1 MTQAVR
7 WLAGCSVGR
16 LVLKGGILL
25 FHAPIRELAC
35 SNIGPQVIFFYE
47 KINFPLNLNVRSI
60 GHRFHY

>member
-16 LVLKGGILL
+16 LVLNGGILL

-35 SNIGPQVIFFYE
+35 SNIGPHVIFFLLE
-47 KINFPLNLNVRSI
+47 D
-60 GHRFHY
+60 